1 MTLNDIA
8 KKMCAKGKGILAAD
22 ESTGTIA
29 KRFKSIN
36 VENSE
41 KNRLNFRQT
50 LFNSSAMKDFIG
62 GVILFDETIK
72 QKTALGPTVPELISK
87 HGAIP
92 GIKVDKG
99 AKPMAG
105 SIDETVTEGLDG
117 LRERL
122 KEYYNLGARF
132 TKWRAVY
139 KISDKFPSTQS
150 IKSNAHALARYAALV
165 QEAKMVPIV
174 EPEVLMDGSHNIDKC
189 YQVTT
194 DVLNEC
200 YNELEIHKVDLKGTV
215 LKPNMVIPGS
225 ECKDKSS
232 SEEIAKKTL
241 DCLKKNVPSDVPGI
255 AFLSG
260 GQSEM
265 ESSKNLNEI
274 NKINDSNF
282 LITFSYGRGLQ
293 ASALKEFGK
302 DQKNTENIQKAFNH
316 RAKMNGLSSK
326 GEWSENLEK
335 ESAAQPLKRLVY
347 LISPSK
353 IKENFYSD
361 LNEVLAFKNVK
372 FFQLRLKK
380 IKKKDLLQIINKVK
394 KITIKHNVKLILN
407 DNFILANKTKVDG
420 CHMGQRDGS
429 FKIARKKL
437 KRKILGITCHGSK
450 TLAEEAYR
458 NNADYIAFGSFF
470 KSKLKPGAKKANIS
484 IIRWA
489 KKKIK
494 KPIVVI
500 GGINNLNYKKLIN
513 AGAKYIAISSF
524 IWDNP
529 KLKPELAI
537 RKFK

>member
-1 MTLNDIA
+1 MKLNEIA

-36 VENSE
+36 VENIE
-41 KNRLNFRQT
+41 ENRLNFRQA

-62 GVILFDETIK
+62 GVILFDETIR
-72 QKTALGPTVPELISK
+72 QKTTLGPSIPNLISK
-87 HGAIP
+87 HGAVP

-99 AKPMAG
+99 AKPLAG
-105 SIDETVTEGLDG
+105 SSDETVTEGLDG

-122 KEYYNLGARF
+122 KEYYDLGARF

-139 KISDKFPSTQS
+139 KISDKFPSVQS

-165 QEAKMVPIV
+165 QEANMVPIV

-200 YNELEIHKVDLKGTV
+200 YNQLKIHKVDLKGTV

-225 ECKDKSS
+225 ECKDKCGT
-232 SEEIAKKTL
+232 EEIAKKTL
-241 DCLKKNVPSDVPGI
+241 DCLKKNVPAEVPGI

-260 GQSEM
+260 GQSEI

-302 DQKNTENIQKAFNH
+302 NQENLENIQKAFNH

-326 GEWSENLEK
+326 GEWSEELEK
-335 ESAAQPLKRLVY
+335 EFAA
-347 LISPSK
+347 
-353 IKENFYSD
+353 
-361 LNEVLAFKNVK
+361 
-372 FFQLRLKK
+372 
-380 IKKKDLLQIINKVK
+380 
-394 KITIKHNVKLILN
+394 
-407 DNFILANKTKVDG
+407 
-420 CHMGQRDGS
+420 
-429 FKIARKKL
+429 
-437 KRKILGITCHGSK
+437 
-450 TLAEEAYR
+450 
-458 NNADYIAFGSFF
+458 
-470 KSKLKPGAKKANIS
+470 
-484 IIRWA
+484 
-489 KKKIK
+489 
-494 KPIVVI
+494 
-500 GGINNLNYKKLIN
+500 
-513 AGAKYIAISSF
+513 
-524 IWDNP
+524 
-529 KLKPELAI
+529 
-537 RKFK
+537 